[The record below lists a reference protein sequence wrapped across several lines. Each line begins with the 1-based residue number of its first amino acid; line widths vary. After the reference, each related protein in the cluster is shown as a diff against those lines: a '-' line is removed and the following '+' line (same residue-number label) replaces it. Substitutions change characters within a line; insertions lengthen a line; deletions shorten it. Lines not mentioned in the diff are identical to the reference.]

1 MHSTFKSLFII
12 FLPFLF
18 LIISCKNDG
27 DIPLKVIA
35 PTSLQF
41 ITIDGKSTAYYEIY
55 LINDGLDTFKIRQL
69 SVMDSNEKLVYL
81 TIKKESLINSFSFS
95 NYSNNEET
103 KNLQINPGDT
113 ALIYIEFIALNKEI
127 ESIHHQIHFESGEVG
142 KSENLTLQSN
152 STICHFLD
160 PIVVGAPL
168 QSGIF
173 ASIYEPSWEQGHR
186 RVIYAMDGTARI
198 PGRYAIDFMQID
210 STGKYFIGDEN
221 VVANFLGYGANVLAV
236 ADGVVA
242 SVRSDFSES
251 ATLSEHPDY
260 FAEDAT
266 GNYISLKIGNQ
277 QFAFYE
283 HLQPKSIRVKPG
295 QQVKK
300 GEVIAALGFTGQ
312 STGPHLHFH
321 VADADSPLGAEGIPF
336 VFESF
341 HWHGSYKN
349 FEHFGKSKW
358 QELDD
363 KIPLLLINER
373 PMPNGVIQF
382 RMD

>member
-41 ITIDGKSTAYYEIY
+41 ITIDGKSTAYYEIN
-55 LINDGLDTFKIRQL
+55 INNDGLDTFKIRQL

-210 STGKYFIGDEN
+210 STGKYVIGDEN

-251 ATLSEHPDY
+251 ATL
-260 FAEDAT
+260 
-266 GNYISLKIGNQ
+266 
-277 QFAFYE
+277 
-283 HLQPKSIRVKPG
+283 
-295 QQVKK
+295 
-300 GEVIAALGFTGQ
+300 
-312 STGPHLHFH
+312 
-321 VADADSPLGAEGIPF
+321 
-336 VFESF
+336 
-341 HWHGSYKN
+341 
-349 FEHFGKSKW
+349 
-358 QELDD
+358 
-363 KIPLLLINER
+363 
-373 PMPNGVIQF
+373 
-382 RMD
+382 

>member
-1 MHSTFKSLFII
+1 MHSTFKSFIII
-12 FLPFLF
+12 FLSFLF
-18 LIISCKNDG
+18 FIISCKNDR

-55 LINDGLDTFKIRQL
+55 LINDGLDTFKISQL

-81 TIKKESLINSFSFS
+81 TLKRESLINSFS

-113 ALIYIEFIALNKEI
+113 ALIYIVFIAPNKEI
-127 ESIHHQIHFESGEVG
+127 KSIHHQIHFESGEVG
-142 KSENLTLQSN
+142 KSENLTLQSY

-210 STGKYFIGDEN
+210 STGKYVIGDEN

-363 KIPLLLINER
+363 KKPLLLINER
-373 PMPNGVIQF
+373 PVPNGVIQF

>member
-18 LIISCKNDG
+18 LIISCKNDR
-27 DIPLKVIA
+27 DIPLKVIV

-81 TIKKESLINSFSFS
+81 TLKIESLINSFS

-113 ALIYIEFIALNKEI
+113 ALIYIEFIAPNKEI
-127 ESIHHQIHFESGEVG
+127 KSIHHQIHFESGEVG

-173 ASIYEPSWEQGHR
+173 AAIYEPSWEQGHR
-186 RVIYAMDGTARI
+186 RVIYATDGTARI
-198 PGRYAIDFMQID
+198 PGRYAIDFMQIE
-210 STGKYFIGDEN
+210 STGKYVIGDEN
-221 VVANFLGYGANVLAV
+221 VVANFLGYDANVLAV

-242 SVRSDFSES
+242 SVKSDFSES
-251 ATLSEHPDY
+251 ATLSGHPDY

-283 HLQPKSIRVKPG
+283 HLKPKSIRVKPG

-363 KIPLLLINER
+363 KKPLLLINER
-373 PMPNGVIQF
+373 PVPNGVIQF